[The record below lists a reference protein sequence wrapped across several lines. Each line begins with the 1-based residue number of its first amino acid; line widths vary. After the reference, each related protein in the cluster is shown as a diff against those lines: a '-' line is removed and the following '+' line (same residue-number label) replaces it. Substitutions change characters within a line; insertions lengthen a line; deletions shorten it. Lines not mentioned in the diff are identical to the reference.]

1 MIEYSLHITNGQ
13 NYSFINI
20 NKEYLKETIAPSLNL
35 PSDDETNHFLL
46 YSANCTLIAENTTE
60 SFFCSMN
67 SLIALKCQYFCE
79 YI

>member
-35 PSDDETNHFLL
+35 PSDDET
-46 YSANCTLIAENTTE
+46 
-60 SFFCSMN
+60 
-67 SLIALKCQYFCE
+67 
-79 YI
+79 